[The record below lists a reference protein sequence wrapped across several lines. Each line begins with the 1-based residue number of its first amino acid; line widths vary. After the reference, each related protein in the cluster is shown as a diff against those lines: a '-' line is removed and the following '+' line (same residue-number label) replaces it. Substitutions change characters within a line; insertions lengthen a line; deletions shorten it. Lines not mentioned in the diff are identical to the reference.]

1 MQTTAYSQAGGE
13 VVVRAIVTPEGVPVH
28 FGIARAGDRIG
39 AFVVDLLLLVVVT
52 VAVLVVLGLFGAV
65 GGEWVAVVA
74 TQLAFFGLWLFWWAF
89 FELRWNGRTPGKRW
103 LGLRVVDRRGGV
115 LTAEAVLARNL
126 MRLVETWIPL
136 LALLSGGAVF
146 AGSPGWSGLVASAWL
161 LVFAL
166 LPLTN
171 RDRLRVGDLVAGTM
185 VVYAPKAT
193 LLADLSRDA
202 GEEGGSRFT
211 FTPAQLDHYGIHEL
225 QVLEDLLR
233 HPGTNAET
241 LALVRDKIQR
251 KIGWPRGRRPAPAE
265 PFLRDFYDAQRARLE
280 GRLLMGERRE
290 RKTESRKRP
299 GGSAP
304 RNR

>member
-1 MQTTAYSQAGGE
+1 MQPTAYAKSAGGD
-13 VVVRAIVTPEGVPVH
+13 VAVRAIITPEGVPVH

-39 AFVVDLLLLVVVT
+39 AFVVDFLLLLGVS
-52 VAVLVVLGLFGAV
+52 VALALLLGLFSAAGGGWVAIVLGQLGLFGL
-65 GGEWVAVVA
+65 WV
-74 TQLAFFGLWLFWWAF
+74 FWWAF
-89 FELRWNGRTPGKRW
+89 FELRWNGVTPGKRW
-103 LGLRVVDRRGGV
+103 LGLRVVDRRGGL

-126 MRLVETWIPL
+126 MRLIETWAPL
-136 LALLSGGAVF
+136 AALLSGGAIF
-146 AGSPGWSGLVASAWL
+146 AGSPGMSGLIASAWL
-161 LVFAL
+161 LVFAV

-185 VVYAPKAT
+185 VVVAPKAT
-193 LLADLSRDA
+193 LLADLSRDV
-202 GEEGGSRFT
+202 GEESEARYP

-233 HPGTNAET
+233 HPSTNAET

-251 KIGWPRGRRPAPAE
+251 KIGWRRGRRPEPAE
-265 PFLRDFYDAQRARLE
+265 AFLRDFYDAQRARLE

-299 GGSAP
+299 PPP
-304 RNR
+304 R